1 MKKIFLF
8 IIFSIATFQIK
19 AQVSSIP
26 FSQSLDTFQLIS
38 GTIVDAYMEDDI
50 LHTNIPIGFNFNFNG
65 LITNKM
71 GICTNGYITLDTNS
85 TSGFWN
91 ISANNS
97 NNIIAPM
104 MADLMNSNLGGSIEY
119 TTIGTSPNRI
129 LIVQWKDYS
138 IFALPYCHLN
148 FQIRLHESNNSI
160 QFYYGENELAG
171 NNNRYFNVGLLGD
184 TISDYHFRTTPSDWI
199 NTNTSPTLPLNASL
213 GSSNNLNA
221 LSILPSGLVYCFS
234 NYCPSAGIP
243 FSYITGNVYNDT
255 NNNGI
260 KDVGENGKPNVLI
273 HESLQNYNTFTD
285 SAGDYAMFFIDSMQ
299 TYTLSTTAPIYWS
312 ISSLPTTHSVN
323 PSTQS
328 TTNKD
333 FGMYATPN
341 IHDVSIVSTSIV
353 SPWPNGTFNIIG
365 TYHNQ
370 GTVIETGDVITFN
383 IDTNLT
389 YLSANPAPTSVS
401 GNTLTWNYANLL
413 INEYRNISVQVQA
426 DTTLLAGDSLFS
438 NWTILPT
445 VGDALVANNTYD
457 LNQIVVASFDPN
469 EKAVSPNGNIVNN
482 QELEYII
489 RFQNTGN
496 FPALN
501 VFIND
506 TLDQNLDVN
515 TFQLLSSSHPVIQ
528 TLNGYGNLRFTFAN
542 INLPDSV
549 NNEPASHGYIMYKIK
564 PIQGLAVGTKLHNT
578 ASIIFDFNDPVVT
591 NTTENII
598 FTSEPDA
605 IKNISKDFNGIILY
619 PNPINNLLNISSK
632 TSFEK
637 ATITVSDLLGRT
649 IIKAENQYGKL
660 IQMDWTAI
668 KEGYYI
674 VEIKE
679 KNATNKV
686 KVLKR

>member
-1 MKKIFLF
+1 MKKILLY
-8 IIFSIATFQIK
+8 IIFTITFCSVK
-19 AQVSSIP
+19 AQISSIP
-26 FSQSLDTFQLIS
+26 FSQSIDTFQFIN
-38 GTIVDAYMEDDI
+38 GTIVDTYMEDDI
-50 LHTNIPIGFNFNFNG
+50 FHPNLPIGFNFNFNG
-65 LITNKM
+65 VSTNKF
-71 GICTNGYITLDTNS
+71 GICTNGYITLDSNS
-85 TSGFWN
+85 TSSLWIIN
-91 ISANNS
+91 ANS
-97 NNIIAPM
+97 KKVIAPM
-104 MADLMNSNLGGSIEY
+104 LADLRNSNAGGSIEY
-119 TTIGTSPNRI
+119 VTIGTAPNRV

-138 IFALPYCHLN
+138 IFGIPFCHLN
-148 FQIRLHESNNSI
+148 FQIRLHENNNSI
-160 QFYYGENELAG
+160 QFYYGTNALSG
-171 NNNRYFNVGLLGD
+171 NTSHYFNVGLLGD
-184 TISDYHFRTTPSDWI
+184 SLADFNFRTTPSDWI
-199 NTNTSPTLPLNASL
+199 NTNASPQLAMNPNA
-213 GSSNNLNA
+213 GNSNNLNA

-234 NYCPSAGIP
+234 YYCPSAGTP
-243 FSYITGNVYNDT
+243 FSYLTGKVYNDN

-260 KDVGENGKPNVLI
+260 KDIGENGMPNVLV

-285 SAGDYAMFFIDSMQ
+285 SAGDYHMFFIDSML
-299 TYTLSTTAPIYWS
+299 TYNLSTTAPLYWT

-323 PSTQS
+323 PNTQS

-341 IHDVSIVSTSIV
+341 IHDISIVSNAII
-353 SPWPNGTFNIIG
+353 SPWPNGTFTIFG

-370 GTVIETGDVITFN
+370 GTVIEPGDVITLN
-383 IDTNLT
+383 LDTNLT
-389 YLSANPAPTSVS
+389 YISANPAPTSVS

-413 INEYRNISVQVQA
+413 INEYRTISLQVQA
-426 DTTLLAGDSLFS
+426 DSTLLAGDSLHS

-445 VGDALVANNTYD
+445 SGDALVANNTYD

-515 TFQLLSSSHPVIQ
+515 TFQLLSSSHPVVQ

-564 PIQGLAVGTKLHNT
+564 PIQGLSVGTKLHNT
-578 ASIIFDFNDPVVT
+578 AAIIFDFNDPVIT

-598 FTSEPDA
+598 FISEPDA
-605 IKNISKDFNGIILY
+605 IKNISADYTGIILY
-619 PNPINNLLNISSK
+619 PNPINNQLNISSK

-649 IIKAENQYGKL
+649 IIKAENQSGKL

-679 KNATNKV
+679 KSTSSKV